1 VSLCRG
7 ENASWQL
14 GRKKRG
20 DVAPQ
25 GSQMAMA
32 LGSIGIHCARDDTT
46 ALIRIS
52 EQNDSV
58 SHSGIAR
65 FNRANGHEQWLNLQK
80 SCECNL
86 GIAVQAVRPLSPAFS
101 IVERKRAFRP

>member
-32 LGSIGIHCARDDTT
+32 LGSIGIHCAWDDTT

-65 FNRANGHEQWLNLQK
+65 FHRANGHEQCLNLQN
-80 SCECNL
+80 SCEKQSRNCSSGVQTFKS
-86 GIAVQAVRPLSPAFS
+86 GIQHR
-101 IVERKRAFRP
+101 RKKKGL